1 MQKVFLSLSAA
12 AALATAIAMTAPAA
26 AAPATNLGALN
37 AAAATLTDVEP
48 AAIVCGRWRCW
59 RTGPYYYGWRR
70 PFWGG
75 WRDGYGWRRWGWRRF

>member
-1 MQKVFLSLSAA
+1 MSKLVLSIATAGALAG
-12 AALATAIAMTAPAA
+12 AALATAPAI
-26 AAPATNLGALN
+26 AAPVNNLGALN
-37 AAAATLTDVEP
+37 AAVATLDNVEQ

-75 WRDGYGWRRWGWRRF
+75 WRGRYGWGWRRF